1 MRSCICIRL
10 VHASFHATNPKKM
23 KNFCWGGD
31 GLLFLKVFSHLLKLR
46 NNRSRTLFSLTLPLL
61 FFLFSNTVSAQ
72 EPRQDSG
79 ADGQIKIQ
87 SLRVGEKVPE
97 EIWQLPLNVEN
108 HPEGKSVVT
117 LNDYKGK
124 LILLD
129 FWATWCKSCIEGFP
143 KLNRIKEKFGD
154 DIEILLV
161 NCKQTKDSLEN
172 VKRFFERYEANFSST
187 PKFPSLVSDTIFQ
200 QLFPHVMI
208 PQHAWISPEGNY
220 IASTSITGANFNT
233 ISALLKGDT
242 DGIKQFVDYDRNN
255 VGPTLFVDTTGVS
268 IASALLSYNGMPY
281 DVRNRYTVGEFS
293 VYQSVNVYL
302 SQLIQTAFSREFKGV
317 PKTHWYIDDKLD
329 DYMKSQ
335 IVSLNN
341 ADKYT
346 FQLVQRTMG
355 NDLDG
360 ARHIRNDIQQLYN
373 LTVVK
378 GHGEREVFVVTTTPH
393 TKKIHTSGG
402 ISEIHED
409 SELGRPYYSNVSL
422 SYVLTRFNQCLSLPI
437 VLEKIPKVY
446 VDLPLPKALDEMTEA
461 EILSLL
467 RTSGLHV
474 VKTRR
479 VIDFLLYKPFKE
491 TKAQ

>member
-1 MRSCICIRL
+1 M
-10 VHASFHATNPKKM
+10 
-23 KNFCWGGD
+23 
-31 GLLFLKVFSHLLKLR
+31 
-46 NNRSRTLFSLTLPLL
+46 FSLTLPLL

-87 SLRVGEKVPE
+87 SLKIGEKVPE
-97 EIWQLPLNVEN
+97 YVWQLPLRVEN

-129 FWATWCKSCIEGFP
+129 FWATWCKSCIAGFP
-143 KLNRIKEKFGD
+143 KLDLLKEKFGD
-154 DIEILLV
+154 DIQILLV
-161 NCKQTKDSLEN
+161 NCKQTKDSLGN
-172 VKRFFERYEANFSST
+172 VKRFFERYEANFSYT
-187 PKFPSLVSDTIFQ
+187 PKFPYMVSDTIFQ

-208 PQHAWISPEGNY
+208 PQHAWISPDGNY
-220 IASTSITGANFNT
+220 IASTSIGDANFNT
-233 ISALLKGDT
+233 INALLKGDT
-242 DGIKQFVDYDRNN
+242 DDVTQFVDYDRNN

-268 IASALLSYNGMPY
+268 IASALLPYNGIPY

-293 VYQSVNVYL
+293 VYQSVDVTL
-302 SQLIQTAFSREFKGV
+302 FQLIQTAFSREFKGV

-335 IVSLNN
+335 IVRLDK

-346 FQLVQRTMG
+346 FQIVQRTMG

-360 ARHIRNDIQQLYN
+360 AGQIRNDIQQLYN
-373 LTVVK
+373 LTVEK
-378 GHGEREVFVVTTTPH
+378 GHGERDVFVATTTPQ
-393 TKKIHTSGG
+393 TKKIHTMGG
-402 ISEIHED
+402 ISEIHEEA
-409 SELGRPYYSNVSL
+409 ELGRPYYTNVLL
-422 SYVLTRFNQCLSLPI
+422 STVLTLINKHLSLPL
-437 VLEKIPKVY
+437 VMEEIPKVY
-446 VDLPLPKALDEMTEA
+446 VDLSLPKALDEMTEP

-467 RTSGLHV
+467 NASGLHV
-474 VKTRR
+474 VKTKR
-479 VIDFLLYKPFKE
+479 VIDFLLYKPSKE